1 MGFHNQEEGFKLQT
15 WGCVFLTCCWGVDG
29 VNTERV
35 IIVVMWMLHIGL
47 PCKVTHLLTKWGA
60 LDDVLLRYHSSTK
73 RAQSGG
79 GRTINMTFPGSKST
93 EWVHH
98 GNTEEPTDQQWGLM
112 GLMGIYTVQS
122 TLEGV
127 L

>member
-73 RAQSGG
+73 RDLPWVEVNRMGASWEH
-79 GRTINMTFPGSKST
+79 RRINRST
-93 EWVHH
+93 
-98 GNTEEPTDQQWGLM
+98 M
-112 GLMGIYTVQS
+112 GPDGDLQCTIYT
-122 TLEGV
+122 
-127 L
+127 